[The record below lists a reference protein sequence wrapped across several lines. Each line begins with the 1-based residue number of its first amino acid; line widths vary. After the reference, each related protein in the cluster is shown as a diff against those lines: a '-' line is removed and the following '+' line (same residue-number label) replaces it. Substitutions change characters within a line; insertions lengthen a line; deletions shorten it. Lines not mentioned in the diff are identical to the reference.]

1 MKNSEIMKID
11 LKYNWHPC
19 TQMKDHEYLP
29 IIPIKKAKGIWLEDF
44 EGNKYIDAISSWWVN
59 LFGHSNKYI
68 NNNIKKQL
76 EILEHV
82 IFAGF
87 THKGVIKLSERLCK
101 LTGFKKV
108 FYADN
113 GSSAVEIALKM
124 SFHYWKNKEKIR
136 PLFFSLQNSYHGE
149 TIGAL
154 SVGDVGLYKD
164 TYKEILI
171 KNIIIPIPENKSEEE
186 TQKALIKAREIFEK
200 YHKNVSALIIEPLV
214 QCAGYMKMHS
224 PEFIKG
230 LKELCD
236 EFDIHLIADEIAV
249 GFGRTGSM
257 FACEQANV
265 KPDFMLLSKGL
276 TGGYLPLSVVLTTDE
291 IYEAFYCDYTELK
304 AFLHS
309 HSYTANPLGIAAANA
324 TLDIFEVG
332 EWIKEAPKNQK
343 IFWDVE
349 ENGEWKLKVEG
360 EGRREKGEEVSS
372 MSVLEYNKKTS
383 EYIWEN
389 IQKFKNLPNV
399 KEIRQTGMIT
409 AIEMIDYP
417 WQKRMGLKVY
427 EYGLKNGV
435 LLRPLGNVIYFMP
448 PYIIQQEEINKMINI
463 AYEGI
468 KALND

>member
-1 MKNSEIMKID
+1 MKNSEIMEID

-44 EGNKYIDAISSWWVN
+44 EGKKYIDAISSWWVN

-87 THKGVIKLSERLCK
+87 THKGAIKLSERLCK
-101 LTGFKKV
+101 LTGFDKV

-124 SFHYWKNKEKIR
+124 SFHYWKNKGKIK

-171 KNIIIPIPENKSEEE
+171 KNITIPIPENKSEEE

-200 YHKNVSALIIEPLV
+200 YHKDVSSLIIEPLV

-224 PEFIKG
+224 TEFIKG
-230 LKELCD
+230 LKKLCN
-236 EFDIHLIADEIAV
+236 EFGIHFIADEIAV

-257 FACEQANV
+257 FACEQADV

-291 IYEAFYCDYTELK
+291 IYSAFYCDYTELK

-324 TLDIFEVG
+324 TLDIFENG
-332 EWIKEAPKNQK
+332 KWK
-343 IFWDVE
+343 E
-349 ENGEWKLKVEG
+349 ENGEWKLRVEEK
-360 EGRREKGEEVSS
+360 EGL
-372 MSVLEYNKKTS
+372 SVLEFNKKTS
-383 EYIWEN
+383 KYIWEN
-389 IQKFKNLPNV
+389 IQKFKDLKNV
-399 KEIRQTGMIT
+399 KEIRQTGMIS

-435 LLRPLGNVIYFMP
+435 LLRPLGNIIYFMP
-448 PYIIQQEEINKMINI
+448 PYIIQQEEIDKMINV